1 MPISLL
7 GYSTCRS
14 ETLYVICRQRAQK
27 ILIVRQRLFSCFR
40 CNFNCKQLCQIF
52 SRQIYRTS
60 HANPLPFVC
69 ICSSAMTTAI
79 QQPVSSDT
87 QFLQMHLNARQLDP
101 AQAIGLA
108 IQRELKRLDLACTNI
123 TLQ

>member
-1 MPISLL
+1 
-7 GYSTCRS
+7 
-14 ETLYVICRQRAQK
+14 
-27 ILIVRQRLFSCFR
+27 
-40 CNFNCKQLCQIF
+40 
-52 SRQIYRTS
+52 
-60 HANPLPFVC
+60 
-69 ICSSAMTTAI
+69 MTTAI